1 MAAAL
6 SASVNNVGNAFGLG
20 NNNMNNKL
28 FELIEEL
35 SDKIDR
41 GMKDCFELNDFI
53 LFKNDIDWRL
63 LKIIIKEENEEGF
76 SNKWDEL
83 EIV

>member
-1 MAAAL
+1 
-6 SASVNNVGNAFGLG
+6 
-20 NNNMNNKL
+20 MNNKL
-28 FELIEEL
+28 FELIEKL

-53 LFKNDIDWRL
+53 LFKNDIDWEL
-63 LKIIIKEENEEGF
+63 LKVIIKEENEEGF
-76 SNKWDEL
+76 SDKWDEL